1 MDFQN
6 KKESFS
12 IESFFDSIYVQD
24 ERVPNQPGSAWNPRG
39 AAIQDVSS
47 VEVQIRLARPV

>member
-12 IESFFDSIYVQD
+12 IESFFDSIYVRD
-24 ERVPNQPGSAWNPRG
+24 ERVPNHSGSAWNPRG
-39 AAIQDVSS
+39 AAIQGVSS

>member
-12 IESFFDSIYVQD
+12 IESFFDSIYVRD
-24 ERVPNQPGSAWNPRG
+24 ERVPNQSGSAWNPRG
-39 AAIQDVSS
+39 AAIQGVSS